1 MPRRRPEPIK
11 DAVEYDKI
19 LRKKKQMLTPEPTD
33 ATAARYLELK
43 PRVQALY
50 AWDAHAGLCDAIA
63 AALRAPERLAAS
75 AEATRPFARHL
86 VDHRASGS
94 SLATLGDYAEFDRTN
109 AAFRPAADVQPALVW
124 VDTKRGE
131 NLLAALFCEIAVE
144 RIGEELLVATFRSP
158 ANGIAFRHA
167 VCARVEPFAFRR
179 DATFRV
185 AEFVARELDAG
196 APLDVTL
203 LFADSRALKT
213 WAQAIT
219 ALNPKEESDDDEEPH
234 VKPEQKKRKPPPLN
248 LQAAEE
254 AEDSADDGAS
264 AYTNQSESM
273 ADDTLSVGSNAHVTI
288 SDVMVADFE
297 LDIEQVDFERL
308 GIE

>member
-1 MPRRRPEPIK
+1 MPRRPEAIK

-19 LRKKKQMLTPEPTD
+19 LRKKKQMLTPEPQD

-63 AALRAPERLAAS
+63 AALRAPERLTAS
-75 AEATRPFARHL
+75 AEAAVPFARHL
-86 VDHRASGS
+86 VEHRASGS

-131 NLLAALFCEIAVE
+131 NLLAALFCEIAVD

-219 ALNPKEESDDDEEPH
+219 ALNPKEESDDEEP
-234 VKPEQKKRKPPPLN
+234 QRTKRKPPPLN
-248 LQAAEE
+248 LQPNEE

-273 ADDTLSVGSNAHVTI
+273 ADDTLSVGSNAHITI
-288 SDVMVADFE
+288 SDIMVADFE

-308 GIE
+308 VVE

>member
-1 MPRRRPEPIK
+1 MPRRPAKPIR
-11 DAVEYDKI
+11 DAVVYDEV
-19 LRKKKQMLTPEPTD
+19 LRKKKQMLTPEPDD
-33 ATAARYLELK
+33 ATAARYLALK

-63 AALRAPERLAAS
+63 AALRAPERRAAS
-75 AEATRPFARHL
+75 AQAALPFARHL
-86 VDHRASGS
+86 VEHRASES
-94 SLATLGDYAEFDRTN
+94 SLATLGDYAEFDRKN
-109 AAFRPAADVQPALVW
+109 PAFQPAADVQPALVW

-131 NLLAALFCEIAVE
+131 NLLAALFCEIAVD
-144 RIGEELLVATFRSP
+144 RIDEKLLVATFRSP
-158 ANGIAFRHA
+158 ANGLVFRHA

-185 AEFVARELDAG
+185 AEFVARELDGG

-219 ALNPKEESDDDEEPH
+219 ALNPKEESDSDEES
-234 VKPEQKKRKPPPLN
+234 PLN
-248 LQAAEE
+248 LQPAEE
-254 AEDSADDGAS
+254 AEESADDAAS
-264 AYTNQSESM
+264 GYTNQSESC

-288 SDVMVADFE
+288 SGLTVGELEESDV
-297 LDIEQVDFERL
+297 EQLDFERL
-308 GIE
+308 GLD

>member
-1 MPRRRPEPIK
+1 MPRRPEPIK
-11 DAVEYDKI
+11 DAVVYDEV
-19 LRKKKQMLTPEPTD
+19 LRKKKQMLTPEPDD
-33 ATAARYLELK
+33 ALAARYLELK

-50 AWDAHAGLCDAIA
+50 AWDAHAGLCDTIA
-63 AALRAPERLAAS
+63 AALRAPERQAAS
-75 AEATRPFARHL
+75 AEAALPFARHL

-94 SLATLGDYAEFDRTN
+94 SLATLGDYAEFDRAN

-131 NLLAALFCEIAVE
+131 NLLAALFCEIAVD

-158 ANGIAFRHA
+158 ANGLAFRHA

-185 AEFVARELDAG
+185 AEFVARELDGG

-219 ALNPKEESDDDEEPH
+219 ALNPKEEESDSDEEPH
-234 VKPEQKKRKPPPLN
+234 KTKRKPPPLN
-248 LQAAEE
+248 LQPEVEAEE
-254 AEDSADDGAS
+254 SADDAAS
-264 AYTNQSESM
+264 ADTNSSESM
-273 ADDTLSVGSNAHVTI
+273 ADDTLSVGSNAHVTFRVGDLEELELEQL
-288 SDVMVADFE
+288 DV
-297 LDIEQVDFERL
+297 EQLSLE
-308 GIE
+308 